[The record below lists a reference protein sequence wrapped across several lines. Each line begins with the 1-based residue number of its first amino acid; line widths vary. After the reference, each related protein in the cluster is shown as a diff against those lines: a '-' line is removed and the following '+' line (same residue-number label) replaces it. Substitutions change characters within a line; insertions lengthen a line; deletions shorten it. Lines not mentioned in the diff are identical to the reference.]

1 MTLNGTPVNFGFTG
15 AADANK
21 NQGITTTGLSGAIV
35 QSADQT
41 KVGDL
46 EVCRNGIGDEV
57 AHGHYN
63 IHDEATLEY
72 VVTGAALIADAVAN
86 TVLTSPG
93 TIINITAC
101 ASMPSLVNTHWEVQS
116 GCKITKTNTGF
127 AKISIPM
134 KAYPNITA
142 AAS

>member
-15 AADANK
+15 AADANQ
-21 NQGITTTGLSGAIV
+21 NQGITTAGLTGAIV

-46 EVCRNGIGDEV
+46 EVARNGVGEEV
-57 AHGHYN
+57 THGHYN

-72 VVTGAALIADAVAN
+72 VVTGTNIAASIAN
-86 TVLTSPG
+86 TALTSPG
-93 TIINITAC
+93 TIISITVC

-127 AKISIPM
+127 TKISIPM
-134 KAYPNITA
+134 KAFTLITTA
-142 AAS
+142 AT

>member
-15 AADANK
+15 AADANG

-46 EVCRNGIGDEV
+46 ESARNAVGDEI

-72 VVTGAALIADAVAN
+72 VVTGTNIAGSITNTALI
-86 TVLTSPG
+86 SPG

-142 AAS
+142 AAT